1 MMQPQHKGWR
11 LLRWALLACG
21 LPFLT
26 YAPPPAH
33 GLEKYGRPL
42 PSMDEPNH
50 GTREEEETL
59 FGGYLLTGAFVK
71 NPTFAARPD
80 NTGLVGMRHMLHLET
95 DLYKQ
100 YLTFYTDQNFFSDRN
115 NGWITLSE
123 WDATFAFTG
132 VIDRFN
138 WRLQYERDAPLD
150 RRGIKQAYADALV
163 TARFQAIQDSTWW
176 RRTFPNQNL
185 TAYAGAGWLFHNS
198 QYFARPNNTGRALFR
213 YVAHADLDVYKN
225 KVVLYGDMNLFT
237 DREASNTLNPSEL
250 DWIVGIAVRWKDMEL
265 SFYREE
271 DRPLDQSGLV
281 QKYFAVQLRFAFD
294 VSKGAI
300 EGVGLRR

>member
-1 MMQPQHKGWR
+1 
-11 LLRWALLACG
+11 
-21 LPFLT
+21 
-26 YAPPPAH
+26 
-33 GLEKYGRPL
+33 
-42 PSMDEPNH
+42 MDEPNH
-50 GTREEEETL
+50 EAREEEETL

-71 NPTFAARPD
+71 NPSFAARPD

-100 YLTFYTDQNFFSDRN
+100 YLTFYTDQNFFSDRTD
-115 NGWITLSE
+115 GWITLSE

-150 RRGIKQAYADALV
+150 RRGLKQAYADALV
-163 TARFQAIQDSTWW
+163 TARYQATQDSTWW

-213 YVAHADLDVYKN
+213 YVAHADLDLYKN
-225 KVVLYGDMNLFT
+225 RLVLYADTNLFT
-237 DREASNTLNPSEL
+237 DREASNTLNPTEL
-250 DWIVGIAVRWKDMEL
+250 DWIVGIAVRWRDTEL
-265 SFYREE
+265 AFYREE

-281 QKYFAVQLRFAFD
+281 QKYYAVQLRFAFD
-294 VSKGAI
+294 VSKGAM
-300 EGVGLRR
+300 ERVGLRR